1 MPRAPLLLPVMAAW
15 LYAPDIALIVG
26 YDPSGATYQA
36 NGLYGA
42 VLALYALTTRKPPGM
57 LESATLTLSALLW
70 ALQFGCDLFWT
81 KAGPS
86 AAICDDVTNRP
97 INLIC
102 AVAVLL
108 VCALADHYRGRNA

>member
-1 MPRAPLLLPVMAAW
+1 MRGPLLLILTALW
-15 LYAPDIALIVG
+15 LYAPDMALTVG
-26 YDPSGATYQA
+26 GDPSAVTYQA

-42 VLALYALTTRKPPGM
+42 ALALYALTARRPTGM
-57 LESATLTLSALLW
+57 LESATLALSALLW
-70 ALQFGCDLFWT
+70 ALQFGCDLFYT

-97 INLIC
+97 VNLVC

-108 VCALADHYRGRNA
+108 VCALADQYRGRNA